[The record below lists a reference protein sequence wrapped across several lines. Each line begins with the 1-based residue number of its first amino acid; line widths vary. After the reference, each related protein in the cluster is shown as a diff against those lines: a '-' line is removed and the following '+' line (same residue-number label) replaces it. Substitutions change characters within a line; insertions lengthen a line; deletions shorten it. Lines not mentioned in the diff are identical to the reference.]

1 LKPAHRLIP
10 DYTKKTQK
18 REMND
23 GILVFVTDFSAIK
36 TSFAGALTITGTF
49 SRNQHMTIEW
59 VCKHHSDLGKE
70 QLYAI
75 LQLRAE
81 VFVVEQKCVYQ
92 DIDGQDLEGD
102 TCHLMAWDGD
112 RLVAYLRL
120 LDPELQGGDV
130 VIGRVIIAPLARG
143 TGLGHELMAQAL
155 KQAEKYWPDMPIYL
169 SAQAHLQGYYGRY
182 GFEVAGEEFV
192 EDGIPHIGMRRP

>member
-1 LKPAHRLIP
+1 
-10 DYTKKTQK
+10 
-18 REMND
+18 MND
-23 GILVFVTDFSAIK
+23 GILVFVTVFSAIK
-36 TSFAGALTITGTF
+36 TSSVGTLSIPRTF
-49 SRNQHMTIEW
+49 SGNQDMTIDW

-120 LDPELQGGDV
+120 LDPERQGGDV
-130 VIGRVIIAPLARG
+130 VIGRVVIAPAARG

-155 KQAEKYWPDMPIYL
+155 KQAEKYWPDVPIYL

-182 GFEVAGEEFV
+182 GFVVAGEEYV
-192 EDGIPHIGMRRP
+192 EDGIPHIGMRRQ